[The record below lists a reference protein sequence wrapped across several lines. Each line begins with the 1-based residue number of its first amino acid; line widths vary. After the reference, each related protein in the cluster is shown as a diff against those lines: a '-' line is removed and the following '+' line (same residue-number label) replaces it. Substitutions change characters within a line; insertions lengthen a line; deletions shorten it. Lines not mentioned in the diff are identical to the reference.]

1 MKIDI
6 EIDGRVRKV
15 ELERTETDGVWR
27 ATIDGDAVVTEARLL
42 RAGVLSLIVE
52 GRSYRIV
59 LEDAG
64 GEEPALHLGTQRI
77 PYRAEDPRSLKSR
90 RAHSVASD
98 GPKALKASMPGR
110 VVRLLVAKGDEVK
123 AHQAVLVIEAM
134 KMQNELKSP
143 KDGRIAELRVAAGDT
158 VAAGDVLAIIE

>member
-27 ATIDGDAVVTEARLL
+27 ATIDGDAVITEARLL
-42 RAGVLSLIVE
+42 RAGVLSLIVD

-59 LEDAG
+59 LEDA

-110 VVRLLVAKGDEVK
+110 VVRLLVARGDEVK

-143 KDGRIAELRVAAGDT
+143 KDGRIAEVRVAPGDT

>member
-27 ATIDGDAVVTEARLL
+27 ATIDGEAVITEARLL
-42 RAGVLSLIVE
+42 RAGVLSLLVD

-64 GEEPALHLGTQRI
+64 EEPALHLGPQRI

-110 VVRLLVAKGDEVK
+110 VVRLLVARGDEVK

-134 KMQNELKSP
+134 KMQNELISP

>member
-6 EIDGRVRKV
+6 EIDGHVRKV

-27 ATIDGDAVVTEARLL
+27 ATIDGDAVITEARLL

-59 LEDAG
+59 LEDA

-110 VVRLLVAKGDEVK
+110 VVRLLVARGDEVK

-143 KDGRIAELRVAAGDT
+143 KDGRIAEVRVAPGDT

>member
-6 EIDGRVRKV
+6 EMDGRVRKV
-15 ELERTETDGVWR
+15 ELERIAENGVWR
-27 ATIDGDAVVTEARLL
+27 AIIDGEAVTTEARLL

-52 GRSYRIV
+52 GQSYRIV
-59 LEDAG
+59 LEDA

-110 VVRLLVAKGDEVK
+110 VVRLLAAKGDEVK
-123 AHQAVLVIEAM
+123 AHQGVLVIEAM

-158 VAAGDVLAIIE
+158 VAAGDVLAVIE